1 MGKQGLILRDA
12 AVVATMDD
20 RGTELRGV
28 SIRVDGPAIA
38 EIGRVKGRG
47 IDCRGKLVLPGLVN
61 AHHHLFQVLTRNVPA
76 VQEAPLFS
84 WLTTLYG
91 LWAKLTEPMEH
102 AAASAGIAELLMS
115 GCTTTSDHHYL
126 FPPGRTKLIDA
137 EVRAARELGIRFH
150 PTRGSMS
157 LGRSKGGLPPDEI
170 CENEDAIVADC
181 KRVIE
186 KFDDPARFSMCR
198 VGVAPCAPFN
208 VTPEL
213 MRRMTELGVPMHT
226 HLAETTDEERDCLKR
241 LKMTP
246 IEFLASVGWTG
257 PRVWLAHMVHVR
269 SAEIEWIARQGI
281 GVAHCPTSNWRLG
294 SGRSPVAEMLRA
306 GVAVGLGVDGSAS
319 NDSGNLL
326 DEARHAMLS
335 SRSWEPWVT
344 ARQAL
349 RMATRGGA
357 KVLGRDDIG
366 SIEVGKAADLVVLDL
381 EGVATAGAMADPV
394 AAALFCKPR
403 VDTVIVNGRV
413 VVEGGRLKSG
423 DERAIARR
431 ANAASAQMRV

>member
-1 MGKQGLILRDA
+1 
-12 AVVATMDD
+12 MDD
-20 RGTELRGV
+20 RRTELRNV

-38 EIGRVKGRG
+38 EIGRIKGRG
-47 IDCRGKLVLPGLVN
+47 IDCRGKLVLPGFVN
-61 AHHHLFQVLTRNVPA
+61 THHHLFQVLTRNIPT
-76 VQEAPLFS
+76 VQEAPLFK

-91 LWAKLTEPMEH
+91 IWARLDEKMEH
-102 AAASAGIAELLMS
+102 AAASAGIAELLQS

-126 FPPGRTKLIDA
+126 FPPGQTKLIDA
-137 EVRAARELGIRFH
+137 EIRAAKELGIRFH

-170 CENEDAIVADC
+170 CEDEEAIVADC
-181 KRVIE
+181 RRVIE
-186 KFDDPARFSMCR
+186 KYDDPKRFSMCR

-213 MRRMTELGVPMHT
+213 MRRMTEFGVPMHT
-226 HLAETTDEERDCLKR
+226 HLAETLDEERDCLQR

-257 PRVWLAHMVHVR
+257 PRVWLAHMVHAR
-269 SAEIEWIARQGI
+269 SAEIEWVARQGI

-294 SGRSPVAEMLRA
+294 SGRAPVAEMLRA

-319 NDSGNLL
+319 NDAGHML
-326 DEARHAMLS
+326 DEARHAMLA
-335 SRSWEPWVT
+335 SRAGEGWLT
-344 ARQAL
+344 ARQSL
-349 RMATRGGA
+349 WMATRGGA
-357 KVLGRDDIG
+357 KVLGRDDVG

-394 AAALFCKPR
+394 AAAMFCKPR

-413 VVEGGRLKSG
+413 VVENGELQSG
-423 DERAIARR
+423 DERTIARR
-431 ANAASAQMRV
+431 ANRAADSMIFRA